1 MMAVALASVAAD
13 PTGPFGLTVALLL
26 VAAGALVV
34 VLQQIT
40 SPSARTRR
48 AGLRVHR
55 QLAAANG
62 LDAEQTAFLWQL
74 ARAVVPDQPCLVF
87 VRPSLLDGAAA
98 TAPEELV
105 RSIRTRL
112 FDG

>member
-1 MMAVALASVAAD
+1 MRFAAVENAAA
-13 PTGPFGLTVALLL
+13 GPSGLTLVLLL
-26 VAAGALVV
+26 AVAGALAIVV
-34 VLQQIT
+34 QQCA
-40 SPSARTRR
+40 SPRARLRR

-62 LDAEQTAFLWQL
+62 LDDEQAAFLWQL

-105 RSIRTRL
+105 RAIRRRL
-112 FDG
+112 FDT

>member
-1 MMAVALASVAAD
+1 MMVAAVENAAAG
-13 PTGPFGLTVALLL
+13 PTGLTLLVLLL
-26 VAAGALVV
+26 VASAVALLV
-34 VLQQIT
+34 QQCA
-40 SPSARTRR
+40 SPRARLRR

-62 LDAEQTAFLWQL
+62 LDAEQAAFLWQL
-74 ARAVVPDQPCLVF
+74 ARAVVPDQPCLVY

-105 RSIRTRL
+105 RSIRRRL

>member
-1 MMAVALASVAAD
+1 MMGTAEASLATG
-13 PTGPFGLTVALLL
+13 PTGLTMVLLL
-26 VAAGALVV
+26 VAAAAVALVV
-34 VLQQIT
+34 HQCS
-40 SPSARTRR
+40 SPRARNRR

-62 LDAEQTAFLWQL
+62 LDAEQAAFLWQL

-98 TAPEELV
+98 AAPEELV
-105 RSIRTRL
+105 RSIRRRL
-112 FDG
+112 FDS

>member
-1 MMAVALASVAAD
+1 MMGVAVENAAAG
-13 PTGPFGLTVALLL
+13 PTGLTLVLLL
-26 VAAGALVV
+26 VAVSASALVV
-34 VLQQIT
+34 QQCA
-40 SPSARTRR
+40 SPRARRRR

-74 ARAVVPDQPCLVF
+74 ARAVVPEQPCLVF

-105 RSIRTRL
+105 RAIRRRL
-112 FDG
+112 FEG